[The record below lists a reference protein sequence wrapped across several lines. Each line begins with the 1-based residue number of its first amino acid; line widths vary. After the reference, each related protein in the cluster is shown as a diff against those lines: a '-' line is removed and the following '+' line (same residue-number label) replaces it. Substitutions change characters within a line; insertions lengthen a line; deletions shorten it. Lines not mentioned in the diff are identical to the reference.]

1 MISNSAEKAEPIL
14 ISVIVPAFNYGHLIS
29 ETLNSLLQQTW
40 QHWECIIVDDG
51 SKDNT
56 EAVVKSFCE
65 KDPRFIYH
73 YQQNAGLSAARNT
86 GISIAKGQFIQLLDA
101 DDLLEQGKFEIQINI
116 FNAHPKAD
124 LVYSEVRYFR
134 TSNPNER
141 RFTMDDSNIPWMP
154 KLSSD
159 QHEELSCKLMEMN
172 LMAVNCPLIRTSV
185 FEEIGPFDT
194 NLKSVEDWEYW
205 CRCAISGKYFHFDP
219 SPESYALV
227 RLHDGSMSTNLIKM
241 TQASLLARA
250 NVRKLIDRLPESGFK
265 KEISDSERKV
275 TNYLKKLLFQR
286 YKDAGMHNF
295 ALKQLW
301 KAYPISKE
309 YRFLLKE
316 TIELIRKK

>member
-40 QHWECIIVDDG
+40 QHWECIVVDDG

-65 KDPRFIYH
+65 KDHRFIYH

-101 DDLLEQGKFEIQINI
+101 DDLLEQGKFEIQISI

-159 QHEELSCKLMEMN
+159 QHEDLTCKFMEMN
-172 LMAVNCPLIRTSV
+172 LMAVNCPLIRASV

-219 SPESYALV
+219 SRESYALV

-286 YKDAGMHNF
+286 YKDAGMRSF

-316 TIELIRKK
+316 MFELIRKK